1 MMNKELIKKRFSKC
15 ITTYDENAKIQRRM
29 AEKLFSYLDTDE
41 FERILEIGCG
51 TGFLT
56 KNAVKK
62 LKFKSYIANDIIGD
76 CQNLIEKLSP
86 KIEFIQADIENIIKN
101 SNNKYNLIISNA
113 SFQWIEDIENFI
125 SILYEKLEK
134 NGILLFSTF
143 GLENFREI
151 SFVLDKNLTYH
162 SAKEYKKMLKNYNF
176 SIEEEAHILA
186 FKSPKDVL
194 KHIQLTGVNAINEAK
209 WTKTDMLNF
218 EKGYNNFCSNRPTL
232 TYNPIYIKI
241 IK

>member
-1 MMNKELIKKRFSKC
+1 MNKELIKKRFSKC

-29 AEKLFSYLDTDE
+29 AEKLFSYIDTDE

-56 KNAVKK
+56 KNAVNK

-76 CQNLIEKLSP
+76 CQDLIEKLSP
-86 KIEFIQADIENIIKN
+86 KIEFIQGDIENIIKN
-101 SNNKYNLIISNA
+101 SNNRYNLIISNA

-143 GLENFREI
+143 GIENFREL
-151 SFVLDKNLTYH
+151 SFVLDKNLAYH
-162 SAKEYKKMLKNYNF
+162 SAKEYKNMLKNYNF